1 MHGAYPSLVQALQLH
16 NGGLGQRGPF
26 ILDLG
31 HVCWDCL
38 HSFVDLDTA
47 QFNLAVNQVN
57 NGGNLKSSTKK
68 GTAQQCALKMCI
80 VLHQHGKSEVNVASF

>member
-68 GTAQQCALKMCI
+68 GHCTAMCFKDVQCAAPVWEI
-80 VLHQHGKSEVNVASF
+80 

>member
-1 MHGAYPSLVQALQLH
+1 MGCTHHLCKLCSCIMAVWDIYT
-16 NGGLGQRGPF
+16 F
-26 ILDLG
+26 ILDLD

-68 GTAQQCALKMCI
+68 GTAQQCALKM
-80 VLHQHGKSEVNVASF
+80 